1 MAPYIR
7 RAASLE
13 TLQKAGTDERFFA
26 GEYYAVVP
34 ASALDALTAWCRQNA
49 GNTSIPS
56 RGAKTDE
63 AQEIYYIA
71 LGTKVGRNEFKAM
84 TKAIAPTLL
93 EAVKQATSKLTGSNL
108 FSPSVNGTFDELAS
122 LSAFRDA
129 LIRFGEKPPRSAG
142 KDAALI
148 IGGI

>member
-7 RAASLE
+7 RTASLE
-13 TLQKAGTDERFFA
+13 TLKQAGTDENFFA
-26 GEYYAVVP
+26 GEDYAVVP
-34 ASALDALTAWCRQNA
+34 ASARDALTAWCRKNA
-49 GNTSIPS
+49 GNASIPP

-84 TKAIAPTLL
+84 MKAMAPTLL
-93 EAVKQATSKLTGSNL
+93 EAVKQATSKLTGSNF
-108 FSPSVNGTFDELAS
+108 FSSSMNGTFDELAS
-122 LSAFRDA
+122 LAAFRDA
-129 LIRFGEKPPRSAG
+129 LIRFGEKPPRSVG
-142 KDAALI
+142 TDAVLI